1 MSQYPV
7 HIYNDVDALSRA
19 TAQRCVELADQA
31 IKARGQ
37 FHIALSGGTTPRSLY
52 ERLTA
57 PEFAGRVDWRH
68 VHVWFGDERT
78 VPADH
83 PDSNYRMACEALL
96 NHVPI
101 PPAQVHRI
109 EAEKDGAAPAYETQI
124 IGAIPKSVAGVA
136 QFDLILLGLGPDGH
150 VASLFPGTAILQE
163 RTRQVAAVHV
173 DKLNTWRISLTL
185 PVIDNARHIM
195 IFVAGA
201 GKAEIMR
208 QILTEGPRTV
218 PYPVQMIRP
227 VGTFEWYLDAA
238 AAQALPQEVQP

>member
-1 MSQYPV
+1 MSQYPI

-19 TAQRCVELADQA
+19 AAQRLMELADQA
-31 IKARGQ
+31 IKAGGQ
-37 FHIALSGGTTPRSLY
+37 FHVALSGGTTPRNLY
-52 ERLTA
+52 ERLAT
-57 PEFAGRVDWRH
+57 PEFAGRIDWQH
-68 VHVWFGDERT
+68 IHVWFGDERT
-78 VPADH
+78 VPHDH
-83 PDSNYRMACEALL
+83 IDSNYRMACEALL
-96 NHVPI
+96 SHVPI
-101 PPAQVHRI
+101 PPTQVHRI
-109 EAEKDGAAPAYETQI
+109 EAEKDNAAQAYEALIT
-124 IGAIPKSVAGVA
+124 ATIPKSAAGMA

-201 GKAEIMR
+201 GKAEIVR

-227 VGTFEWYLDAA
+227 TGMFEWYLDDA
-238 AAQALPQEVQP
+238 AAQALPEAQP

>member
-7 HIYNDVDALSRA
+7 HIYNGVDALSRA
-19 TAQRCVELADQA
+19 AAQRWIELADQA
-31 IKARGQ
+31 IQARGQ

-68 VHVWFGDERT
+68 VHVWFGDERS
-78 VPADH
+78 VPPDH

-96 NHVPI
+96 SHVPI
-101 PPAQVHRI
+101 PPTQVHRI
-109 EAEKDGAAPAYETQI
+109 EAEKDGAAQAYEALIT
-124 IGAIPKSVAGVA
+124 ASIPSPVAGVA

-150 VASLFPGTAILQE
+150 VASLFPDTAILQE
-163 RTRQVAAVHV
+163 RIRQVAAVYV

-208 QILTEGPRTV
+208 QILTEDPRTV

-227 VGTFEWYLDAA
+227 AGMFDWYLDAA
-238 AAQALPQEVQP
+238 AAQALPEAQP